1 MESTTIK
8 LRDEMDNMKL
18 NQDSYTNRRIKLNE
32 NENIHLTNKDN
43 QLELIMDERHQYKN
57 A

>member
-1 MESTTIK
+1 
-8 LRDEMDNMKL
+8 MKL